1 MHRPR
6 RRDLPTGSA
15 TGSGRRGP
23 WLSPAVLPALL
34 AALLLSGCAMFE
46 RSDRAPARPRPGL
59 ENLPDP
65 VVRSEP
71 RSRWGNDDYTEGAR
85 TYRILPTGAGYDR
98 VGVASW
104 YGLKFHGRRTSSGEP
119 YDMYRLSAAHRTL
132 PIPAYA
138 RVRNLDNGRETV
150 VRINDRGPF
159 HGARFLDLSY
169 AAAVKLGFAE
179 RGTARVRV
187 TVLTAAMRPEE
198 RPEAPPGGHARG
210 VSAAGASNR
219 QSGPAG
225 SGYFLQ
231 AGAFSDRRWAD
242 ARVVTLRN
250 LFDEERAAAV
260 RTHRDPVDRLYRVR
274 IGPLATRAAAR
285 RLQALF
291 ADIAPADQSLPVI
304 VEE

>member
-1 MHRPR
+1 
-6 RRDLPTGSA
+6 
-15 TGSGRRGP
+15 
-23 WLSPAVLPALL
+23 
-34 AALLLSGCAMFE
+34 MFD
-46 RSDRAPARPRPGL
+46 RSDRAPSRPRPGL

-179 RGTARVRV
+179 QGTARVRV

-198 RPEAPPGGHARG
+198 RPEARPEAPLEAPPGGHARG
-210 VSAAGASNR
+210 VSADGASNR

-225 SGYFLQ
+225 SRYFLQ

-250 LFDEERAAAV
+250 LFDDERAAAV

-291 ADIAPADQSLPVI
+291 ADVAPADQSPPVI